1 MKTEKYDIVII
12 GGGPAGMTAGIYA
25 ARARMKTLLIE
36 SISVMGQ
43 AMMTEMIENYPGV
56 TEVSGFALVETFKTQ
71 ARSFGLEIRQDTVVT
86 VKKSDAAEWLV
97 ESETARYETNA
108 VIIATGARAKKL
120 QVPGEEKFTAKGVS
134 YCGTCDGAFFKEKHI
149 AVIGGGDTAV
159 EEALFLTKFGRQ
171 ITIIHRRER
180 LRAAKIL
187 QERAERHEKIKFIFD
202 SIVEEIKGTGTVDE
216 IVIKNVKTGEK
227 QDLVCDGVFIFVG
240 WEANTGFLKNV
251 VELSDK
257 NGIITDEEMKTS
269 ARGIFA
275 AGDCRKKLLHQV
287 ITACGDGAVAAYTAG
302 QYVDEV
308 KGTVYK

>member
-202 SIVEEIKGTGTVDE
+202 SIVEEIKGAGTVDE

>member
-1 MKTEKYDIVII
+1 MKNERYDIII
-12 GGGPAGMTAGIYA
+12 VGGGPAGMTAGIYA

-43 AMMTEMIENYPGV
+43 ATMTEMIENYPGV

-71 ARSFGLEIRQDTVVT
+71 AQSFGLEIRQDTVVM
-86 VKKSDAAEWLV
+86 VKKLDAAVWQV
-97 ESETARYETNA
+97 ESETARYETKA

-120 QVPGEEKFTAKGVS
+120 QVVGEEKFTAKGVS
-134 YCGTCDGAFFKEKHI
+134 YCGTCDGAFFKDKQI

-159 EEALFLTKFGRQ
+159 EEALFLTKFGKQ

-202 SIVEEIKGTGTVDE
+202 SIVEEIKGAGTVDK
-216 IVIKNVKTGEK
+216 IVIKNVKTGKK
-227 QDLVCDGVFIFVG
+227 QDLACDGVFIFVG

-287 ITACGDGAVAAYTAG
+287 ITACGDGAVAAYAAG

>member
-1 MKTEKYDIVII
+1 MKTERYDIII
-12 GGGPAGMTAGIYA
+12 VGGGPAGMTAGIYA

-56 TEVSGFALVETFKTQ
+56 REVSGFALLETVKTQ

-86 VKKSDAAEWLV
+86 VKKLDGMLWQIG
-97 ESETARYETNA
+97 SETARYKTET

-120 QVPGEEKFTAKGVS
+120 QVPGEEKFTGKGVS
-134 YCGTCDGAFFKEKHI
+134 YCGTCDGAFFKEKQI

-159 EEALFLTKFGRQ
+159 EEALFLTKFGKQ
-171 ITIIHRRER
+171 VTIIHRRDR

-187 QERAERHEKIKFIFD
+187 QERAERHKKIKFIFD
-202 SIVEEIKGTGTVDE
+202 SIVEEIKGAGTVDK
-216 IVIKNVKTGEK
+216 IVIKNVKTGKK
-227 QDLVCDGVFIFVG
+227 QDLACDGVFIFAG

-275 AGDCRKKLLHQV
+275 AGDCRKKSLHQV
-287 ITACGDGAVAAYTAG
+287 ITACGDGAVAAYAAG

-308 KGTVYK
+308 KGVLYK

>member
-216 IVIKNVKTGEK
+216 IVIKNVKTGKK
-227 QDLVCDGVFIFVG
+227 QDLACDGVFIFVG
-240 WEANTGFLKNV
+240 WEANTGFLKNA

-308 KGTVYK
+308 KGVLYK

>member
-1 MKTEKYDIVII
+1 MKTEKYDIVIV

-36 SISVMGQ
+36 SMSVMGQ

-202 SIVEEIKGTGTVDE
+202 SIVEEIKGAGTVDE

>member
-171 ITIIHRRER
+171 ITTIHRRER

>member
-1 MKTEKYDIVII
+1 MKTEKYDIVIV

-202 SIVEEIKGTGTVDE
+202 SIVEEIKGAGTVDE

>member
-1 MKTEKYDIVII
+1 MKTEKYDIVIV

-71 ARSFGLEIRQDTVVT
+71 ARSFGLEIRQDTVVK
-86 VKKSDAAEWLV
+86 VKKSDGAVWLV
-97 ESETARYETNA
+97 ESETVRFETKA

-202 SIVEEIKGTGTVDE
+202 SIVEEIKGAGTVDE
-216 IVIKNVKTGEK
+216 IVIKNVKTGKK
-227 QDLVCDGVFIFVG
+227 QDLACDGVFIFVG